1 MSFTKEDGF
10 ASYSDGTSKTIQI
23 SESRF
28 PVDWWQGNDNV
39 NFANVAGAAY
49 SAGVWTG
56 TPLVGG
62 TTLHTSGTFTS
73 PSNMATS
80 RWGAQSFHTGDLVGV
95 LFADGHTAFIP
106 ANVDPQAWFSLHT
119 KNGNEPISSDY

>member
-39 NFANVAGAAY
+39 NFANVAGATY
-49 SAGVWTG
+49 SGGVWTG
-56 TPLVGG
+56 IALVGG
-62 TTLHTSGTFTS
+62 TTNTSGTFAS